1 MRSKILSLLLCLCL
15 VTLIFT
21 SCKDPAP
28 QYDEIEVVSAAEA
41 LIKKSLILNE
51 IYWGEGIRYEIPE
64 NEEDIKGYLPA
75 DKEYLAEL
83 EKNYGIKDLETLKTK
98 TREVFSE
105 TGYNW
110 ILRSCL
116 TNVVGDTG
124 IVSYARYYTST
135 KDEATGAEDALM
147 VYTAARNIYEK
158 TESVEYIYEGMFV
171 SKVENEIYTVSLK
184 VKTTGIDGSTAERD
198 FTVQLI
204 NEKSVGWR
212 LHGASY
218 ATHY

>member
-1 MRSKILSLLLCLCL
+1 MKSKIFLLLLCLILTVSFITGCGEKPL
-15 VTLIFT
+15 E
-21 SCKDPAP
+21 
-28 QYDEIEVVSAAEA
+28 YDEAEVVSAAEA

-51 IYWGEGIRYEIPE
+51 IYWGEGIRYELPE

-110 ILRSCL
+110 ILRTCL
-116 TNVVGDTG
+116 TNISSDTG
-124 IVSYARYYTST
+124 TVAYARYYTST
-135 KDEATGAEDALM
+135 EDKTIGAENALM
-147 VYTAARNIYEK
+147 VYTGARNIFEN
-158 TESVEYIYEGMFV
+158 TASVEYIYDGMFV
-171 SKVENEIYTVSLK
+171 GEVNENVFTVSLK
-184 VKTTGIDGSTAERD
+184 VKTTGLDGETATRD

-204 NEKSVGWR
+204 EESVGWR